1 VTASDRGAPIGRI
14 NRRRTV
20 LLVYSRGGRSL
31 ATARLLSERCGADIR
46 HILCPR
52 YEGRLGWLRAWA
64 DLVTGHQPDIT
75 VSPDIG
81 PADLLIVGG
90 PIWAGRLAAPLR
102 RLLDQ
107 ADRLPPVVGVF
118 VSRLRGGPT
127 LMLDADLKL
136 LSQSGISPE
145 ATLPLLSLLRGDLK
159 ADLARKAV
167 DRFCAT
173 LAPLLSRRALPAL
186 TLSFRA
192 A

>member
-1 VTASDRGAPIGRI
+1 M
-14 NRRRTV
+14 RTV
-20 LLVYSRGGRSL
+20 ILVYSRGGRSL
-31 ATARLLSERCGADIR
+31 AIARLLSARCGAEIR

-52 YEGRLGWLRAWA
+52 YEGRLGLLRAWA
-64 DLVTGHQPDIT
+64 DLVTGYRPDIT
-75 VSPDIG
+75 VTPDIG

-102 RLLDQ
+102 RVLEQ

-118 VSRLRGGPT
+118 VTRRRGGAT
-127 LMLDADLKL
+127 LTLDAELEL
-136 LSQSGISPE
+136 LSQSGISPGT
-145 ATLPLLSLLRGDLK
+145 TLPLLSFFRSDLK
-159 ADLARKAV
+159 ADLPRKAM

>member
-1 VTASDRGAPIGRI
+1 M
-14 NRRRTV
+14 RTV
-20 LLVYSRGGRSL
+20 ILVYSRGGRSL
-31 ATARLLSERCGADIR
+31 AMARDLSERCGAEIR
-46 HILCPR
+46 QILCPR
-52 YEGRLGWLRAWA
+52 YDGPLGWWRAWA
-64 DLVTGHQPDIT
+64 DLVTGHQPDIA

-102 RLLDQ
+102 RVLEQ

-118 VSRLRGGPT
+118 VSCLRGGAT
-127 LMLDADLKL
+127 LTLDADLKL
-136 LSQSGISPE
+136 LSQSGISPG
-145 ATLPLLSLLRGDLK
+145 ATLPLLSLFRSDLK
-159 ADLARKAV
+159 ADLARKAI